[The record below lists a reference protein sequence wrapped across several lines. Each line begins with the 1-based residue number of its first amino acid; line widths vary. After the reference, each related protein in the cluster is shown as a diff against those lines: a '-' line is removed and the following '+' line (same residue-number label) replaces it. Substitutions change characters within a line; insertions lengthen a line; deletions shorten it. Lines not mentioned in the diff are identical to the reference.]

1 MGTPSHNAIAEK
13 TPFSGVNYWMAALFL
28 IFVWGSAFNMIE
40 VALDY
45 ISVLWLVSYR
55 LIIATLLLVGYV
67 IISGKRFPPLRDKRW
82 LWYIGLGLTG
92 MTIYSVSAG
101 EFFLIIN
108 SALGAPN
115 SDIGRCILLCV
126 NHHLNQTRP
135 GDRLGRRR
143 SHDGIMCLNIRDFT
157 GLSQ

>member
-92 MTIYSVSAG
+92 MTIP
-101 EFFLIIN
+101 FFLTATGQEKID
-108 SALGAPN
+108 S
-115 SDIGRCILLCV
+115 
-126 NHHLNQTRP
+126 
-135 GDRLGRRR
+135 
-143 SHDGIMCLNIRDFT
+143 
-157 GLSQ
+157 GLSAILIGVMPLMTIVLAHFFTTEKLTPRKFFGFAIGLIGTIILFLPENSKF